1 MNQCF
6 FLESML
12 LALLY
17 MAMGIVIV
25 ERVTRIYIFIIVGYV
40 QELYIKNGVHQ
51 KDNAKGGWGL

>member
-1 MNQCF
+1 
-6 FLESML
+6 ML